1 MYYSELVKK
10 ASEISFKAHKE
21 DVDKAGYPYILHP
34 AYLAFQMNDEITT
47 CVALLHDVIE
57 DHGDKYSFEYLEQEG
72 FYKEIID
79 ALKLL
84 THDSSIP
91 YDKYIE
97 KIKTNK
103 YATEVKK
110 ADLIHNLNSSRIGGA
125 KPPKFEKYENALKY
139 LEK

>member
-1 MYYSELVKK
+1 MYYSELVKR
-10 ASEISFKAHKE
+10 ASEISFKAHKD

-47 CVALLHDVIE
+47 CVAFLHDVIE
-57 DHGDKYSFEYLEQEG
+57 DHGDKYSFEYLEKEG

-84 THDSSIP
+84 THDPSIP

-110 ADLIHNLNSSRIGGA
+110 ADLIHNLNSSRIGGS
-125 KPPKFEKYENALKY
+125 KLPKFEKYENALKY